1 MQTLYCCN
9 GVIRVLESGVIYG
22 SSNPAGHK
30 FVPASKRIER
40 FAKKELKSNEKFVN
54 LYSEVSWIGDATTEK
69 QSFFMALVGNCSLVL
84 GSTNP
89 FKVTSRLAPY
99 FKNRDGKYERLWLTE
114 RFEAKMA
121 PEFLN
126 VHVLA
131 DKLNPIIGC
140 FQLNLGE
147 LKCKNQKAIAWELV
161 TCNGETYYIPWHNGC
176 LVEKREE
183 TELTFE
189 KKSLKEMVH
198 TYCALRFEEDG
209 PGSYRV
215 LVC

>member
-30 FVPASKRIER
+30 YVPVAKRIEKY
-40 FAKKELKSNEKFVN
+40 AKKELKSSEKFVS
-54 LYSEVSWIGDATTEK
+54 LYSEVTWVGDATTEK
-69 QSFFMALVGNCSLVL
+69 QNFFMSLVNNCSMTL
-84 GSTNP
+84 GSSP

-99 FKNRDGKYERLWLTE
+99 FNKDGRYERLWLTE
-114 RFEAKMA
+114 RFEAKMT

-126 VHVLA
+126 IHVLA
-131 DKLNPIIGC
+131 AKLNPIIGC

-147 LKCKNQKAIAWELV
+147 LRYKNSNRAIAWEISSDKG
-161 TCNGETYYIPWHNGC
+161 TFYIPWHNGC

-189 KKSLKEMVH
+189 KKSLKEIVH